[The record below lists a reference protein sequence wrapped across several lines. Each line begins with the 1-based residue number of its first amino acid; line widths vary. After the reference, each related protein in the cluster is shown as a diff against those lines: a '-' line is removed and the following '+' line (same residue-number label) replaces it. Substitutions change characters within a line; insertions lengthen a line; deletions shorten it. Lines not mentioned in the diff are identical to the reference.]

1 MTRPLN
7 INLNVGSRYNRVI
20 RSGDDS
26 PRVNGL
32 LKLRPNRFSY
42 EKHTGECFKASLDV
56 YPLDSMKPGFVRWN
70 YGVPLKSAT
79 YWLNET
85 GWHTA
90 QPQIDPEENLAL
102 KLRNK
107 ITETNFNALVTGVEM
122 KSTVVGLAERAQRLA
137 NAYRNLRHG
146 DLRGF
151 CRSLDVSPRGPIPPS
166 KKVRN
171 NASGHLLEYQFG
183 IVPIYEDMY
192 NGAVQIYEASNRQ
205 HAKVVRVS
213 SKDEAH
219 GSYGPINRPV
229 YPDTEF
235 GGTWGPGK
243 MAQLFYDC
251 DSELIRR
258 MYTTVRVDNPA
269 LAHIN
274 EFGFTNPLLA
284 VYSVLPSSWIFDA
297 FVPVGSFLQQ
307 LYMPPGL
314 SFHDTYSVS
323 VRKDKY
329 FSKPHYREEI
339 HESGYIACDANNYCP
354 VHRYRQVCRV
364 YTHSSCSERVK
375 VDISPHPFP
384 GIQFDLTPKLPFLG
398 QAITMIAFADQQ
410 ATRLRD
416 LVRRGA

>member
-1 MTRPLN
+1 MTRSLN
-7 INLNVGSRYNRVI
+7 LNLNVGSRYNRVL
-20 RSGDDS
+20 RYGDDS
-26 PRVNGL
+26 PRVNGTL
-32 LKLRPNRFSY
+32 ILRPNRFFY

-56 YPLDSMKPGFVRWN
+56 YPLDSMRPGFVRWN
-70 YGVPLKSAT
+70 YGVPLKNGA

-85 GWHTA
+85 GWHDA
-90 QPQIDPEENLAL
+90 QPYIEPEENLAL

-107 ITETNFNALVTGVEM
+107 VTETNFNALVTGMEM
-122 KSTVVGLAERAQRLA
+122 KSTIVGLAERAQRLA

-146 DLRGF
+146 DLKGF
-151 CRSLDVSPRGPIPPS
+151 CQSLDVSPRGPIPPS

-183 IVPIYEDMY
+183 IVPIYQDMY
-192 NGAVQIYEASNRQ
+192 NGAVQIYEASNRK

-213 SKDEAH
+213 SKDEAR

-235 GGTWGPGK
+235 GDIWGPGV

-251 DSELIRR
+251 DSQLIRR
-258 MYTTVRVDNPA
+258 MYTTVRVDNPL
-269 LAHIN
+269 LAHIS

-329 FSKPHYREEI
+329 TNKPHFTEGI
-339 HESGYIACDANNYCP
+339 HESGYIACDANDYCP
-354 VHRYRQVCRV
+354 VYPYRQVIR
-364 YTHSSCSERVK
+364 THTYSGKSERVT
-375 VDISPHPFP
+375 VEISPHPFP
-384 GIQFDLTPKLPFLG
+384 GIQFDLTPKLPFVG
-398 QAITMIAFADQQ
+398 QAITMTAFADQQ
-410 ATRLRD
+410 ASRLRD
-416 LVRRGA
+416 LIRRGA

>member
-1 MTRPLN
+1 MTRSLN
-7 INLNVGSRYNRVI
+7 LDLSVGSRYNRVI
-20 RSGDDS
+20 RYGNDS
-26 PRVNGL
+26 PRVDGAL
-32 LKLRPNRFSY
+32 ILRPNRFFY
-42 EKHTGECFKASLDV
+42 EKHTGECFKASVDV
-56 YPLDSMKPGFVRWN
+56 YSLDSMKPGFVRWN
-70 YGVPLKSAT
+70 YGVPLKNGA

-85 GWHTA
+85 GWHYA
-90 QPQIDPEENLAL
+90 RPHIEPEENLAL

-107 ITETNFNALVTGVEM
+107 VTETNFNALVTSMEM
-122 KSTVVGLAERAQRLA
+122 KSTVVGIAERAQRLA

-146 DLRGF
+146 DLKGF

-183 IVPIYEDMY
+183 IVPIYQDMY

-205 HAKVVRVS
+205 HAKEVRVS

-235 GGTWGPGK
+235 GGAWGPSV
-243 MAQLFYDC
+243 MARLSYNC
-251 DSELIRR
+251 DSQLIRR
-258 MYTTVRVDNPA
+258 MYTTVRVDNPM
-269 LAHIN
+269 LVHVS

-297 FVPVGSFLQQ
+297 FLPVGSFLQQ

-329 FSKPHYREEI
+329 TNKPHFTEGI
-339 HESGYIACDANNYCP
+339 HESGYIACDANDYCP
-354 VHRYRQVCRV
+354 VHPYRQVIRT
-364 YTHSSCSERVK
+364 YTYSGKSERVT
-375 VDISPHPFP
+375 VEISPHSFP
-384 GIQFDLTPKLPFLG
+384 GIQFDLTPKLPFVG
-398 QAITMIAFADQQ
+398 QAITMTAFADQQ
-410 ATRLRD
+410 ASRLRN
-416 LVRRGA
+416 LIRRSA